1 MNILLFNNT
10 SPGVQQNLFSPSSS
24 VAQQVGTT
32 CSLSP
37 SMLITS
43 SSSLS
48 TDVNSM
54 SSATTCRL
62 IKSETSNLNSSN
74 STRRTSLENY
84 KLKPIEQIQQQIAWN
99 QFTVNNYEKYF
110 MLKIK
115 CKCIHILNRL
125 ISLVYLRD
133 SYSLF

>member
-10 SPGVQQNLFSPSSS
+10 SPGVQQNLFSPSST
-24 VAQQVGTT
+24 VPQAPQAGTT

-37 SMLITS
+37 SMLTS
-43 SSSLS
+43 SSSFS

-54 SSATTCRL
+54 STTCRL
-62 IKSETSNLNSSN
+62 IKSEASNINSSNSTN

-125 ISLVYLRD
+125 ISLVLNI
-133 SYSLF
+133 